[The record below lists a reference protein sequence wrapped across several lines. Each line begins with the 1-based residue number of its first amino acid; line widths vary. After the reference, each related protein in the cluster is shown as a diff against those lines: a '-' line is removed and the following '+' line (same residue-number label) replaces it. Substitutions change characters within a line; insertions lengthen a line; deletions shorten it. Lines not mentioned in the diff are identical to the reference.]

1 MCFTLVGHLGFGEG
15 LDEDTALIYSAIIA
29 ATFQAPNQSQF
40 EQKWHVEVAKKCSL
54 GWQKLCI
61 EDILIQLKVH
71 SFDYQ
76 ERNMQSG
83 PI

>member
-29 ATFQAPNQSQF
+29 ATFQAPNQSQ
-40 EQKWHVEVAKKCSL
+40 KWHVEVAKKI
-54 GWQKLCI
+54 QLCI

>member
-40 EQKWHVEVAKKCSL
+40 EQKWHVEVAKKFNL
-54 GWQKLCI
+54 G
-61 EDILIQLKVH
+61 
-71 SFDYQ
+71 
-76 ERNMQSG
+76 
-83 PI
+83 